1 VAPTDAAPEG
11 AADGEGMNRRL
22 LLLVPLA
29 AAAAVSLPGGAGAGN
44 AIQLKIGD
52 AVDVLNTRVAC
63 YALTSNGKDGIGCL
77 LITNAGSPIAGSY
90 SVGLAVDGTAVLN
103 KVNADGTSTHV
114 FKKRLP
120 AARSTA
126 RGAVYRVKPGESF
139 GLPVHGDVVIG
150 CKVLNVTLTAVAPV
164 YRGIKVSCWYAT
176 ATQPVANTYG
186 TSISDKV
193 AGVFKITPSGS
204 ISSWGLMRQQPGS

>member
-1 VAPTDAAPEG
+1 
-11 AADGEGMNRRL
+11 MNRRL

-29 AAAAVSLPGGAGAGN
+29 AAVAVSLPGGAGAGN
-44 AIQLKIGD
+44 AVQLKIGD

-77 LITNAGSPIAGSY
+77 LITSSGAPIAGSY

-103 KVNADGTSTHV
+103 KVNADGSSTHV

-120 AARSTA
+120 AARSA
-126 RGAVYRVKPGESF
+126 AGGAVYRVKPGESF

-150 CKVLNVTLTAVAPV
+150 CKVLNVASSTVAPV

-176 ATQPVANTYG
+176 ATRPVANTYG
-186 TSISDKV
+186 VSISDRM
-193 AGVFKITPSGS
+193 AGVFRFTSSGTVGT
-204 ISSWGLMRQQPGS
+204 WGLMRQQPGS